1 MGATLI
7 YACSHGCCHRHPRTP
22 IDVQQHKHT
31 HPALLLHVHV
41 CSMHNSPAWSKTAIT
56 VLKK

>member
-41 CSMHNSPAWSKTAIT
+41 CSMHNSPAWSKTTIT
-56 VLKK
+56 V